1 MHRGTDGS
9 SVQGASPRPVGDSPR
24 VLHSLQ
30 RWLPL
35 SEQFVHALVTRSR
48 YRAVV
53 VARQALINTDAFP
66 YRPVRSLRL
75 IPTGTGSRRLE
86 RRLVTL
92 GLLAAAASY
101 KPALVHHHHGY
112 RAKDPVG
119 LVRRRH
125 LPYVLS
131 LHGEDVTTYV
141 RKWPGELAGV
151 FETVDTFIVPSHFLL
166 DRAVELGVPRDRI
179 VVIPSGVDT
188 GYFLPSPL
196 PDGPPVALFVGR
208 FVEKK
213 GLDVLLA
220 AWPSVQS
227 QVPAATLRVLGYGP
241 LEAMVR
247 SAHGHVEVEEA
258 IPSRRATQVRDA
270 IRRARVVVTP
280 SRTAEDGDSES
291 LLLVNLEAQ
300 ASGRP
305 VVTTRH
311 GGIPEFVADG
321 STGLLVPEGDADA
334 LGDALVRVLTDDDVG
349 TKLGRN
355 GPQWARQFDVAAC
368 TERVDALYDRLIEA
382 AA

>member
-1 MHRGTDGS
+1 MHRGSDGS
-9 SVQGASPRPVGDSPR
+9 SVHGTSSRAAGRSPW
-24 VLHSLQ
+24 VLHSIQ

-48 YRAVV
+48 YRALV
-53 VARQALINTDAFP
+53 VARQALVNTDAFP
-66 YRPVRSLRL
+66 HRPVRSLRL
-75 IPTGTGSRRLE
+75 IPAGIKSRRLE
-86 RRLVTL
+86 RQLVTV
-92 GLLAAAASY
+92 GLLAATAPY
-101 KPALVHHHHGY
+101 HPALVHHHHGY

-125 LPYVLS
+125 LPFVLS

-141 RKWPGELAGV
+141 RRWPGDLAGV
-151 FETVDTFIVPSHFLL
+151 FENVDTFIVPSHFLF
-166 DRAVELGVPRDRI
+166 DRAVDMGLPKERI

-188 GYFLPSPL
+188 EYFSPSPL

-227 QVPAATLRVLGYGP
+227 QVPAASLQVLGFGP
-241 LEAMVR
+241 LEAVVR
-247 SAHGHVEVEEA
+247 SAPGHVEVEA
-258 IPSRRATQVRDA
+258 AVPSRRAAQVRDA

-280 SRTAEDGDSES
+280 SRTAKDGDSES

-300 ASGRP
+300 ACGRP

-321 STGLLVPEGDADA
+321 STGLLVPEGDPDA
-334 LGDALVRVLTDDDVG
+334 LADALVRALTDDALAVR
-349 TKLGRN
+349 LSRE
-355 GPQWARQFDVAAC
+355 GPEWVRQFDVAAC
-368 TERVDALYDRLIEA
+368 TGRVDALYDRLIGIA
-382 AA
+382 A